1 MVIVVG
7 MSVLAPLIEVTL
19 YLLLAGLTVST
30 NGGGV
35 AATLKRLIQRL
46 MTTQIKQ
53 RSAIS

>member
-7 MSVLAPLIEVTL
+7 MSAVAPLIEVTL

-35 AATLKRLIQRL
+35 AATLKRLI
-46 MTTQIKQ
+46 
-53 RSAIS
+53 